1 MRWDEFADAC
11 PEIAGLAHSR
21 FVRDQLVLV
30 GTIRRDGSPRI
41 SPCEVDL
48 AAGHLFLGMMW
59 KSKKALDLRRDP
71 RVVVHSV
78 TCDRDGTDGDVKLY
92 GRAVEIR
99 DPDLRQRFR
108 EAITARIDWAP
119 EEPAYHLFSLE
130 IDRAAFV
137 KFGEGQQT
145 LVWDPQRGLTT
156 SLKDH

>member
-1 MRWDEFADAC
+1 
-11 PEIAGLAHSR
+11 
-21 FVRDQLVLV
+21 
-30 GTIRRDGSPRI
+30 
-41 SPCEVDL
+41 
-48 AAGHLFLGMMW
+48 MMW

-71 RVVVHSV
+71 RVAVHSV

-119 EEPAYHLFSLE
+119 EEPAYHVFSLE

>member
-1 MRWDEFADAC
+1 MTWDQFTQIC
-11 PEIAGLAHSR
+11 PEIAGLARAR

-30 GTIRRDGSPRI
+30 GTIRKDGSPRI

-71 RVVVHSV
+71 RVAVHSV

-92 GRAVEIR
+92 GRAVEIS
-99 DPDLRQRFR
+99 DAHLRQVYRD
-108 EAITARIDWAP
+108 AIKARIDWAP
-119 EEPAYHLFSLE
+119 EEPEYHLFS
-130 IDRAAFV
+130 IDIESAAFV
-137 KFGEGQQT
+137 KFAGGHQT
-145 LVWDPQRGLTT
+145 FVWDAERGLRT

>member
-11 PEIAGLAHSR
+11 PEIAGLARSR

>member
-1 MRWDEFADAC
+1 MKWDQFTQTC
-11 PEIAGLAHSR
+11 PEIADLARTR